1 MVLMWQTSN
10 GYACVVWLRICRSVW
25 FRLCTSDDRDSRMLR
40 AAWDAPEDSR
50 SREDGRRKE
59 TNLCDSGSEGLMKV
73 SREVVGECRY
83 PWEIRLFMAA
93 WVTPEVSSR
102 SEDGEREPY
111 LYDSG

>member
-1 MVLMWQTSN
+1 M
-10 GYACVVWLRICRSVW
+10 GKG
-25 FRLCTSDDRDSRMLR
+25 
-40 AAWDAPEDSR
+40 
-50 SREDGRRKE
+50 REA
-59 TNLCDSGSEGLMKV
+59 NLYGLESSGLMKV
-73 SREVVGECRY
+73 GREVVGECRY

>member
-1 MVLMWQTSN
+1 MD
-10 GYACVVWLRICRSVW
+10 GG
-25 FRLCTSDDRDSRMLR
+25 
-40 AAWDAPEDSR
+40 
-50 SREDGRRKE
+50 REAYLHV
-59 TNLCDSGSEGLMKV
+59 TVSECLMKV
-73 SREVVGECRY
+73 SEEVGGECCSPFHNRLFRVTYFVTRSQQPGKISRGREASLYSSGSTVFIEVRREVVGECRY